1 MRLLVGVMVGGALG
15 AAARY
20 GLDGLI
26 SDWTGG
32 AFPWGTFVV
41 NISGSLLLGF
51 LYTVFVDRF
60 SVDPVVRTAVTV
72 GFIGSF
78 TTFSTLTLET
88 LQLMQDRS
96 YPLALANAGGGLLAG
111 LLAVGA
117 GTALGRTV

>member
-1 MRLLVGVMVGGALG
+1 MRILVAIMIAGAFG

-20 GLDGLI
+20 GLDGVV
-26 SDWTGG
+26 SDRTGG
-32 AFPWGTFVV
+32 AFPWGTFVI

-51 LYTVFVDRF
+51 LYTVLVDRF

-88 LQLMQDRS
+88 VQLLQDRS
-96 YPLALANAGGGLLAG
+96 YLLAVADGAGSMIVG
-111 LLAVGA
+111 LLAVGV
-117 GTALGRTV
+117 GIVLGRTV